1 MASDKKVATE
11 VSLVCGRSVG
21 WHGGALLMVHCTF
34 AGKDV
39 ILNFSVVKGD
49 CPPLLSRPA
58 CTQLG
63 IIFDCS
69 IHTLSS
75 RKLQVKQYGLTQTTS
90 GHYIMCIEEFTD
102 LSEKV
107 RIPDDF
113 RLSSGDE
120 ALVWSVD
127 QNVLAAQISSS
138 RPPRSSRTSL
148 LDGIPCAEQ
157 ALPGMRRHRAQ
168 DLQLGAM
175 EMDGISEASFYR
187 KGGVSAM
194 GAATPKRA
202 PRTSPKQSPGKA
214 SSAWMEVPDV
224 KQEHKPEHYFMDQE
238 DFQLTP
244 KEIEAIKKQREKA
257 SRSAAK
263 RIETKALTG
272 IQADY
277 PSLSHQWS
285 YEVPFNLIGS
295 VKW

>member
-1 MASDKKVATE
+1 MASLAPSKHCR
-11 VSLVCGRSVG
+11 VCGDTE
-21 WHGGALLMVHCTF
+21 HKT
-34 AGKDV
+34 K
-39 ILNFSVVKGD
+39 D
-49 CPPLLSRPA
+49 CPTIQS
-58 CTQLG
+58 
-63 IIFDCS
+63 D
-69 IHTLSS
+69 
-75 RKLQVKQYGLTQTTS
+75 
-90 GHYIMCIEEFTD
+90 EE
-102 LSEKV
+102 
-107 RIPDDF
+107 
-113 RLSSGDE
+113 
-120 ALVWSVD
+120 
-127 QNVLAAQISSS
+127 
-138 RPPRSSRTSL
+138 
-148 LDGIPCAEQ
+148 LDP
-157 ALPGMRRHRAQ
+157 
-168 DLQLGAM
+168 LQLGAM

-295 VKW
+295 VRSRMVTFMWKKLVWQMRMKIAVEKSMPGARWKKNKRWLAMLFGKEIAGLWGHLGAARQRMYAPVAVDLM